1 MIREDDYLPVGVV
14 TRSHGLKG
22 EVVVDIEPGADQS
35 LGGMPWLWIL
45 DEDEPRGL
53 KMLRMQWVG
62 KRLVIRFEGYKKR
75 ELGDT
80 LIGKSLW
87 VLPGDLEVA
96 DGAVPVQEL
105 LGFEVR
111 LEDGSVLGE
120 LTDVLRT
127 GANDVY
133 VVRGDRGEWY
143 LPVTEEV
150 VLSLDLAERRALVR
164 LLPGMEPQTEGKR
177 DGR

>member
-1 MIREDDYLPVGVV
+1 MIREDEYLPVGVV

-35 LGGMPWLWIL
+35 LGGLPNLWIL
-45 DEDEPRGL
+45 EGDEPRPL
-53 KMLRMQWVG
+53 TLLRIQAISR
-62 KRLVIRFEGYKKR
+62 RLVFRFEGYKKR
-75 ELGDT
+75 EQGDT
-80 LIGKSLW
+80 LRGKTLW
-87 VLPGDLEVA
+87 VRSEDLEVSE
-96 DGAVPVQEL
+96 GAVSVREL

-111 LEDGSVLGE
+111 LEDGSLLGE

-143 LPVTEEV
+143 LPVTGEV
-150 VLSLDLAERRALVR
+150 VLSLDSEARRAVIR
-164 LLPGMEPQTEGKR
+164 LLPGMEPQPGNDR